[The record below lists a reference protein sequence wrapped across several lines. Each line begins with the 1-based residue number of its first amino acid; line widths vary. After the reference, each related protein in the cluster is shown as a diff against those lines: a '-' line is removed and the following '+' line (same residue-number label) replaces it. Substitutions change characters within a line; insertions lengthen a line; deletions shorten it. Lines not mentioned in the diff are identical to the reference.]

1 MNTHSINTCET
12 THEKNNNT
20 ESQIHI
26 HQEA

>member
-1 MNTHSINTCET
+1 MNTHSINMCEAS
-12 THEKNNNT
+12 HEKNNNT